1 MEKTDA
7 RKRYT
12 QMVLKQSLLKLLK
25 EKPVNKITVK
35 EVCELSQLNRATFYA
50 HYSDCFA
57 LLESIENELIGAF
70 ERSLRYVN
78 SFDVTA
84 LIEAIYDM
92 IDQNREACSALIIG
106 NTSST
111 VLKRMI
117 ALAKK
122 DSIAY
127 WQKELPMARDAELEM
142 MYTHLSNGLMHVV
155 VEDYERYSKEEII
168 RFVSRV
174 VKNSLSLLKKP
185 AEAFAYRKEGSEGG
199 IAIMKENRKLLRE
212 VLNDIRRDMTD
223 EEVLDLLADS
233 KVSVRPE
240 GGKEKY
246 TLGQRAAD
254 SIAKFAGSWA
264 FIFSFSGVLILWM
277 VVNVLLA
284 AGAFDPYPFIL
295 LNLVLSCVAAIQ
307 APLIMMSQNRQEEKD
322 RRRAENDYKVNL
334 KTEIMIEDL
343 YDKVNA
349 ILAKQSALERQI
361 REDRKEEAE
370 ADI

>member
-1 MEKTDA
+1 
-7 RKRYT
+7 
-12 QMVLKQSLLKLLK
+12 
-25 EKPVNKITVK
+25 
-35 EVCELSQLNRATFYA
+35 
-50 HYSDCFA
+50 
-57 LLESIENELIGAF
+57 
-70 ERSLRYVN
+70 
-78 SFDVTA
+78 
-84 LIEAIYDM
+84 
-92 IDQNREACSALIIG
+92 
-106 NTSST
+106 
-111 VLKRMI
+111 
-117 ALAKK
+117 
-122 DSIAY
+122 
-127 WQKELPMARDAELEM
+127 
-142 MYTHLSNGLMHVV
+142 
-155 VEDYERYSKEEII
+155 
-168 RFVSRV
+168 
-174 VKNSLSLLKKP
+174 
-185 AEAFAYRKEGSEGG
+185 
-199 IAIMKENRKLLRE
+199 MKENRKLLRE

-233 KVSVRPE
+233 KVSVQPE

-349 ILAKQSALERQI
+349 ILAKQSALERQA
-361 REDRKEEAE
+361 RGDYKEEQKTAE
-370 ADI
+370 